1 MANTVTNFLEVV
13 GTEEVKAAMDELFNN
28 AGGYADTT
36 QFVNTFYGTE
46 FEGGVSHDWL
56 FENVGAKWIYVE
68 NEIGEGEWNI
78 SSAGYTPDRFWIH
91 LYKKAAEID
100 PNVEIVVKFQDES
113 YEPIGAFVVKK
124 DYQGNSGWSM
134 EELYDVE
141 NPTEDMDWDDEGYD
155 DAQMKFQEDLDDM
168 LTDLAN
174 TAHDNV
180 WSIEG
185 KKLDEK

>member
-78 SSAGYTPDRFWIH
+78 SSAGYTFAKILILSRQIH
-91 LYKKAAEID
+91 QSSSLWPLPVISIGLHYLIDLY
-100 PNVEIVVKFQDES
+100 
-113 YEPIGAFVVKK
+113 
-124 DYQGNSGWSM
+124 
-134 EELYDVE
+134 L
-141 NPTEDMDWDDEGYD
+141 
-155 DAQMKFQEDLDDM
+155 L
-168 LTDLAN
+168 LL
-174 TAHDNV
+174 
-180 WSIEG
+180 
-185 KKLDEK
+185 

>member
-78 SSAGYTPDRFWIH
+78 SSAGYTH
-91 LYKKAAEID
+91 LT
-100 PNVEIVVKFQDES
+100 V
-113 YEPIGAFVVKK
+113 
-124 DYQGNSGWSM
+124 SGFTYTKRQ
-134 EELYDVE
+134 LRL
-141 NPTEDMDWDDEGYD
+141 TR
-155 DAQMKFQEDLDDM
+155 M
-168 LTDLAN
+168 LKSWLSSKMNHTNQL
-174 TAHDNV
+174 V
-180 WSIEG
+180 
-185 KKLDEK
+185 LL